1 MWLATHTL
9 GLGGVWIGE
18 ILKNKERVAEI
29 LETPESYELM
39 AVFAVGHPKHRQQ
52 KSQRKSLSELIF
64 KEL

>member
-29 LETPESYELM
+29 LETPESHELM
-39 AVFAVGHPKHRQQ
+39 AVFAVGHPKHQQ
-52 KSQRKSLSELIF
+52 QESQRKELSELIF